1 MNNYSHKPACPVE
14 AMFRVLMGPWTM
26 YILWNLRQEAPIR
39 FGALKRQ
46 LDGISSKV
54 LTQRLR
60 MLEREG
66 LIYRNH
72 KPTIPPEV
80 SYGLTEHGKELGDA
94 LDSLETVAT
103 RWQKREDAKA

>member
-1 MNNYSHKPACPVE
+1 MKNHSHKPACPVE
-14 AMFRVLMGPWTM
+14 AMFHVLMGPWTM
-26 YILWNLRQEAPIR
+26 YILWNLRQEGPIR

-60 MLEREG
+60 MLEQEG
-66 LIYRNH
+66 LIYRDH

-80 SYGLTEHGKELGDA
+80 SYGLTKHGKELGNA
-94 LDSLETVAT
+94 LDSLEAVAT
-103 RWQKREDAKA
+103 RWQKRENVKA